1 MPVPVAETTL
11 EPTPS
16 PPVKPTLV
24 FGYPT
29 EQRAL
34 WDTVSPKVYQPTASG
49 RVESAL
55 YGTVRTRAVGT
66 HTLPAFHEGLD
77 IAPVRRGRDRKPLD
91 TIHAVAKGRVA
102 YINRVAGNSSY
113 GIYVVLEHEDPIGG
127 IFSLYAH
134 MAKVDPALKVG
145 HMVDLGRDLGLMGN
159 TASTGLPMER
169 AHLHLEVG
177 LLMNRHFH
185 QWYKAQKLVPDHGN
199 FHGHNLA
206 GINPLAIF
214 GSSEGPKPF
223 SMLEHLRGLPPAIT
237 LAFRAKKLPDYFQRY
252 PGLWLGDAFVP
263 GAIVLT
269 ISEGG
274 VPMFGRNAT
283 AEERART
290 EKTHAAVLA
299 VDEAVIGRNGLRLAQ
314 RRNGEWTWTD
324 GGMRWLDIFTYPE
337 RAAP

>member
-1 MPVPVAETTL
+1 MPTAL
-11 EPTPS
+11 
-16 PPVKPTLV
+16 PTLA

-55 YGTVRTRAVGT
+55 YGTVRTRSVGGSL
-66 HTLPAFHEGLD
+66 LPAFHEGLD
-77 IAPVRRGRDRKPLD
+77 IAPVRRDRQGRPLD
-91 TIHAVAKGRVA
+91 PILAVADGRVA

-113 GIYVVLEHEDPIGG
+113 GIYVVLGHEDPLGE

-134 MAKVDPALKVG
+134 LARVEPGLKVG
-145 HMVDLGRDLGLMGN
+145 KIVNLGDELGVMGN
-159 TASTGLPMER
+159 TASTGLPMSR

-177 LLMNRHFH
+177 LLLNQRF
-185 QWYKAQKLVPDHGN
+185 QAWYKAQKLLPDHGN

-237 LAFRAKKLPDYFQRY
+237 LVFRAKTLPDFFQRY
-252 PGLWLGDAFVP
+252 PGLWLGEAFVP

-283 AEERART
+283 ADERARV
-290 EKTHAAVLA
+290 EKTPAAVLA

-314 RRNGEWTWTD
+314 RRNGEWIWTA
-324 GGMRWLDIFTYPE
+324 GGMRWLEILTYKP
-337 RAAP
+337 